1 MSQNNLRQQFERER
15 NRDRD
20 RVRSPQSINNEPD
33 RIEKTSCSSNVVVLT
48 GLLEVAKWNRILNI

>member
-1 MSQNNLRQQFERER
+1 MFQNNLRQQFERER
-15 NRDRD
+15 NRD

-33 RIEKTSCSSNVVVLT
+33 RIEKTSCSNVVVLT

>member
-1 MSQNNLRQQFERER
+1 MFQNNLRQQFERER

-33 RIEKTSCSSNVVVLT
+33 RIEKTSCSNVVC
-48 GLLEVAKWNRILNI
+48 

>member
-1 MSQNNLRQQFERER
+1 MFQNNLRQQFERER
-15 NRDRD
+15 NRD

-33 RIEKTSCSSNVVVLT
+33 RIEKTSCSKVAVVVLT

>member
-15 NRDRD
+15 NRD

-33 RIEKTSCSSNVVVLT
+33 RIEKTSCSNVVVLT

>member
-1 MSQNNLRQQFERER
+1 MFQNNLRQQFERER
-15 NRDRD
+15 NQDRD

-33 RIEKTSCSSNVVVLT
+33 RIEKTSCSNVVVLT

>member
-15 NRDRD
+15 NRD

-33 RIEKTSCSSNVVVLT
+33 RIEKTSCSNVVVLT
-48 GLLEVAKWNRILNI
+48 GLLEVAKWNRILKI